1 LIPKIAIIG
10 CGNIGSKLD
19 EGKDL
24 PYALSHAGAYQKIGQ
39 NINFLV
45 DKDEDR
51 LLTAAKV
58 RGVEK
63 IYNSYSELFDKE
75 QIDILSICTTTSLRE
90 SIFIRAL
97 ENKIPVIVCEKPI
110 AATYEEALKI
120 KDLIESNDSACI
132 LNYSRR
138 WDEDVEQIKNIISNK
153 ELGSIASIEV
163 TYGKGILNNASHAL
177 NLIDFFIGAEKE
189 IDFVSIIEDDRI
201 DFDPT
206 YHVMMT
212 YHSEENKFPVML
224 KATDYRNFTLWEI
237 DILFSKGRIKFEN
250 SGMTKKIYTVVNNSI
265 FKGYKTLEL
274 EKELNSG
281 YLPCMEN
288 MINEAIQLFCNKK
301 SVTRS
306 SIDDALKP
314 MTLINRIQT
323 KYNEH

>member
-1 LIPKIAIIG
+1 MIPKIAIIG

-19 EGKDL
+19 EGRDL

-163 TYGKGILNNASHAL
+163 TSGKGILNNASHAL
-177 NLIDFFIGAEKE
+177 NLIDFFIGAEK
-189 IDFVSIIEDDRI
+189 R
-201 DFDPT
+201 
-206 YHVMMT
+206 
-212 YHSEENKFPVML
+212 L
-224 KATDYRNFTLWEI
+224 TL
-237 DILFSKGRIKFEN
+237 
-250 SGMTKKIYTVVNNSI
+250 
-265 FKGYKTLEL
+265 
-274 EKELNSG
+274 
-281 YLPCMEN
+281 
-288 MINEAIQLFCNKK
+288 
-301 SVTRS
+301 
-306 SIDDALKP
+306 
-314 MTLINRIQT
+314 
-323 KYNEH
+323 